1 VLNHHYK
8 RAGQLAIHSV
18 WEFVFSVPDLQ
29 QAYDFY
35 QAFGLNVKRSLANDY
50 LEIYTYGHEH
60 RWARVYQ
67 GGDKKRLQW
76 ISFGIYP
83 EDLDAFKQR
92 IQDQNI
98 ETIAPL
104 ETSDHPSIWIKNPD
118 GLALQICVS
127 EKVSPDQKSQV
138 IHPVEFSLV
147 GRASNRKAITQV
159 QPTHL
164 SHILTFTQDFDRTL
178 QFYIDVLGLRVSDQ
192 SSGLVAFLHGAHGS
206 DHHLLAL
213 SKSDGYGLH
222 HSSWNVNRIDDVG
235 LGKQQMEHAGYSQGW
250 GLGRHVL
257 GSNYFYYVR
266 DPWGSYAEYSHDIDF
281 VPHTHDWPAADHPVE
296 DSMYVWGPN
305 PPQDFVKNYETT
317 APAF

>member
-1 VLNHHYK
+1 MLNHHYK

-213 SKSDGYGLH
+213 S
-222 HSSWNVNRIDDVG
+222 
-235 LGKQQMEHAGYSQGW
+235 
-250 GLGRHVL
+250 
-257 GSNYFYYVR
+257 NYFYYVR